1 MFRMTL
7 ITLAALYLVLA
18 VAGRDGGK
26 DDEALAAAP
35 QAAAQ
40 TAPIA
45 ASLADPAKLTPVTAA
60 AYTTDD
66 TPAPAVTPVRLAPMP
81 GPSLRPAPEYR
92 QPPEAMAVAGGT
104 LWAVNTA
111 SLNVRSGP
119 STGDAVVDRL
129 ARGEQVLV
137 TAESGGWVRIRIEGD
152 GTDGW
157 VSKKLLRP
165 AR

>member
-18 VAGRDGGK
+18 IAGRDVGK
-26 DDEALAAAP
+26 DEEALAAAP

-45 ASLADPAKLTPVTAA
+45 TALSDPAKLTPVTEA
-60 AYTTDD
+60 AYTTD

-92 QPPEAMAVAGGT
+92 QPPEPVAVAGGT
-104 LWAVNTA
+104 LWAVNTS

-119 STGDAVVDRL
+119 STGNAVVDRL

>member
-26 DDEALAAAP
+26 DEEALAAAP
-35 QAAAQ
+35 QTAAQ

-45 ASLADPAKLTPVTAA
+45 TALADPAKLTPVTEA
-60 AYTTDD
+60 AYTTD

-81 GPSLRPAPEYR
+81 GPSLHPAPEYR

-104 LWAVNTA
+104 LWAVNTS

-119 STGDAVVDRL
+119 STGNAVVDRL
-129 ARGEQVLV
+129 TRGEQVLV